1 MAPCRI
7 LLVDVNRISL
17 DTSRD
22 MLEYPLGLVY
32 LASSLKQSLG
42 ERTEVRIVSY
52 NDRVHDDSH
61 VAAWIGEYR
70 PDILGLRSLT
80 MGREPLHRIARLAKD
95 VCGVP
100 LVIAGG
106 PHATDSP
113 ADVLENDAFICA
125 VIGEGEQAI
134 VDIVSAYL
142 DNKPFKDIPGI
153 ATRVNGRLHL
163 SAPRPVVTD
172 LDTLVFPDHEAVDF
186 KEINKGHV
194 DFSFR
199 YNVPHANLF
208 TSRGCPYRCIYC
220 HHVFGKKFHAHS
232 PKRIFDEVR
241 LLHDRFGITSFQ
253 IIDDIF
259 NINRKRALEFFEL
272 IVKNNLKVTFSFPN
286 GVRGDLV
293 DDEMVE
299 AMWAAGVRYMAYA
312 VESGS
317 PRIQRLI
324 QKNLNLD
331 RIHQAISR
339 STARGIVTRGFFMFG
354 FPTET
359 DQEVQMTIDFA
370 ESSDLVLGM
379 FFTVL
384 YFPGTPL
391 YNLACKLTDMGRLDL
406 GLEDDYVEVR
416 EGPYDFSRE
425 RLEELKLQAIRRF
438 FFSDKRLRLFFEL
451 MPNFYNQA
459 DIDALMLVNIISG
472 SLTRDDI
479 ADSPWADRLRHH
491 LAIAGRFSK
500 RAGFYV

>member
-1 MAPCRI
+1 MTTCRI
-7 LLVDVNRISL
+7 LLIDVNRISL

-22 MLEYPLGLVY
+22 MLEYPLGLLY
-32 LASSLKQSLG
+32 LASSLKQSMA
-42 ERTEVRIVSY
+42 ERTEVKIISY
-52 NDRVHDDSH
+52 NDRVHDGSH
-61 VAAWIGEYR
+61 VTAWINEYR

-80 MGREPLHRIARLAKD
+80 MGRDPLHRIARLAKD

-113 ADVLENDAFICA
+113 ADVMENDAFTCA

-134 VDIVSAYL
+134 LEIVSAYM
-142 DNKPFKDIPGI
+142 DGKPFRDIPGI
-153 ATRVNGRLHL
+153 ATRVDGQLHL
-163 SAPRPVVTD
+163 SAPRPFESE
-172 LDTLVFPDHEAVDF
+172 LDTLVFPDHESVDYR
-186 KEINKGHV
+186 EINKGHV

-208 TSRGCPYRCIYC
+208 TSKGCPYKCIYC
-220 HHVFGKKFHAHS
+220 HHVFGKEFRAHS
-232 PKRIFDEVR
+232 PKRMYDEFK

-259 NINRKRALEFFEL
+259 NIDRKRALKFFEL
-272 IVKNNLKVTFSFPN
+272 IVRSNLKVTFSFPN
-286 GVRGDLV
+286 GVRGDIM
-293 DDEMVE
+293 DEEMVE

-331 RIHQAISR
+331 RIHRAISR

-359 DQEVQMTIDFA
+359 DQEVEMTIDFA
-370 ESSDLVLGM
+370 ESSDLVLAM

-391 YNLACKLTDMGRLDL
+391 YDLACRLTDMGRLDL
-406 GLEDDYVEVR
+406 GLKDDYVQVR

-425 RLEELKLQAIRRF
+425 RLEELKLLAIRRF
-438 FFSDKRLRLFFEL
+438 FFSDKRLRLFFDL
-451 MPNFYNQA
+451 MPNFYNQS
-459 DIDALMLVNIISG
+459 DIDASMLVNIISG
-472 SLTRDDI
+472 SMTREDL

-491 LAIAGRFSK
+491 LAIANRFSEK
-500 RAGFYV
+500 NGFYV